1 MLSPEV
7 IVAVIVVL
15 VIQPVE
21 GSLFPIVQCAVDV
34 VVLHADARMVFVRI
48 VAVGHEQHIADKG
61 VKPVTNPDAVIV
73 RLSGKVGFHFALGVE
88 LGTHAVNLPR
98 VCRLYEGLLHI
109 VCMRAEDLSEEV
121 LMDIGLQEEV
131 FAECQPVAFYLL
143 ARHGQGGDELSQ
155 QPVYGGSSI
164 ESQIRALKR
173 GVHIIVATPGRL
185 LDLMERKTVSL
196 STIQNVVM
204 DEADEML
211 NMGFT
216 DSINAI
222 LADVPQERNT
232 LLFSA
237 TMSPEIARISKK
249 YLHNAKEITIGR
261 RNEGTS
267 NVKHVVFTVHA
278 KDKYAALKRIV
289 DYYPQIYGII
299 FCRTRKE
306 TQEIA
311 DKLMQEGYNADSLH
325 GELSQAQR
333 DTVMQKFRIRNLQL
347 LVATDVA
354 ARGLDVDD
362 LTHVINYGLPDD
374 TESYTHRSG
383 RTGRAG
389 KTGTSIAIINLR
401 EKGKMREIERI
412 IGKKFIAGEMP
423 TGKQICEKQL
433 LKVIDDLEKVKVN
446 EEEIA
451 DFMTDIYRKLDWL
464 SKEDLIKR
472 MVSHEFNRFLDYY
485 RGRDEI
491 ETATGSERGARSGER
506 GDRND
511 RRSSRKAEPGFT
523 RLFINLGKMDN
534 FFPNELISL
543 LNNNTRGRVELG
555 RIDLMQKFSFFE
567 VEEKEATNVVKALNR
582 ASWNGRKVS
591 VEVAGDE
598 GKEAP
603 RGKRPG
609 TAGSHGKKEFDSKK
623 RSYKEDGKRN
633 DATGKRSEKAES
645 PANDKKKGKPSRE
658 ERGYTKARGKKD
670 DWKQFFQ
677 GNNDFKDAEPDF
689 SEEGWARRT
698 PKKK

>member
-1 MLSPEV
+1 MKTFEELGVSPE
-7 IVAVIVVL
+7 IRKAIEEMGYENPM
-15 VIQPVE
+15 PV
-21 GSLFPIVQCAVDV
+21 
-34 VVLHADARMVFVRI
+34 
-48 VAVGHEQHIADKG
+48 
-61 VKPVTNPDAVIV
+61 
-73 RLSGKVGFHFALGVE
+73 
-88 LGTHAVNLPR
+88 
-98 VCRLYEGLLHI
+98 
-109 VCMRAEDLSEEV
+109 
-121 LMDIGLQEEV
+121 QEEV
-131 FAECQPVAFYLL
+131 IPYLL
-143 ARHGQGGDELSQ
+143 GENNDVVALAQTGTGKTAAFGLPLIQKINVKNRIPQSLVLCPTRELCLQIAGDLNDYSKYIDGLKVL
-155 QPVYGGSSI
+155 PVYGGSSI
-164 ESQIRALKR
+164 DSQIRSLKR

-196 STIQNVVM
+196 ATVTNVVM

-216 DSINAI
+216 ESINAI

-237 TMSPEIARISKK
+237 TMSPEIARISKN
-249 YLHNAKEITIGR
+249 YLHDAKEITIGR
-261 RNEGTS
+261 KNESTS
-267 NVKHVVFTVHA
+267 NVKHVVYTVHA

-289 DYYPQIYGII
+289 DYYPQIYGIV

-333 DTVMQKFRIRNLQL
+333 DTVMQKFRIRNLQI

-446 EEEIA
+446 EEDIN
-451 DFMTDIYRKLDWL
+451 DFMPEIYRKLEWL

-472 MVSHEFNRFLDYY
+472 MVSHEFNRFVDYY
-485 RGRDEI
+485 RNREEI
-491 ETATGSERGARSGER
+491 EVPTDSRSERAVKSRDGKSGR
-506 GDRND
+506 Q
-511 RRSSRKAEPGFT
+511 AEPGFT

-534 FFPNELISL
+534 FFPHELITL

-555 RIDLMQKFSFFE
+555 RIDLMKNFSFFE
-567 VEEKEATNVVKALNR
+567 VEEKQAQNVVKALNR
-582 ASWNGRKVS
+582 TNWNGRKVT
-591 VEVAGDE
+591 VEVAGE
-598 GKEAP
+598 EAP
-603 RGKRPG
+603 TERRGRGKRNEG
-609 TAGSHGKKEFDSKK
+609 SDQGGKGRNTAASADRKDKGRAGKDRKQADT
-623 RSYKEDGKRN
+623 R
-633 DATGKRSEKAES
+633 KAQ
-645 PANDKKKGKPSRE
+645 KPSRE
-658 ERGYTKARGKKD
+658 ERGYSAARGPKGKD
-670 DWKQFFQ
+670 EWKQF
-677 GNNDFKDAEPDF
+677 FKDAEPDF
-689 SEEGWARRT
+689 SEEGWARRK
-698 PKKK
+698 PKKS